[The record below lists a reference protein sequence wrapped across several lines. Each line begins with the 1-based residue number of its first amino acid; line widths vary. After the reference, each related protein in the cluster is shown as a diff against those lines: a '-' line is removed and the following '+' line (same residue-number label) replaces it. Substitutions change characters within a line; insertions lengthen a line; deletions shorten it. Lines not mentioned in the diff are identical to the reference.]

1 MGFSLCDPGKEHA
14 EDPAMATSVVDS
26 YAALKSHHPQGH
38 LLALMWLPIE
48 RQLAT
53 VNVTPSR
60 RSETASFMLR
70 RRSYGAM
77 ARAES
82 WRPAPAPRDCMQ
94 MPMEPVVSRGRSVWT
109 RHVRRRRKR
118 ILRPVRGDVDAIA
131 NPAKV
136 VPVGDVGIHARI
148 LVPTS
153 GPTRQSF
160 TRRRRPDMRRPAGG
174 QARSRR

>member
-60 RSETASFMLR
+60 RSGTGTWTVAS
-70 RRSYGAM
+70 
-77 ARAES
+77 RA
-82 WRPAPAPRDCMQ
+82 
-94 MPMEPVVSRGRSVWT
+94 
-109 RHVRRRRKR
+109 
-118 ILRPVRGDVDAIA
+118 
-131 NPAKV
+131 
-136 VPVGDVGIHARI
+136 
-148 LVPTS
+148 
-153 GPTRQSF
+153 
-160 TRRRRPDMRRPAGG
+160 
-174 QARSRR
+174 